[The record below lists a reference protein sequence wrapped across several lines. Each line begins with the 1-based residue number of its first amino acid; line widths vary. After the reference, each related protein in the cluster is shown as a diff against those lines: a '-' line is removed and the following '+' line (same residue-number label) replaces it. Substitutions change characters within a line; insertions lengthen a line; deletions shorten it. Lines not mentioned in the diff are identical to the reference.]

1 MNRSHDS
8 TIHFVRRIARAIS
21 IVLFLMFG
29 AFFVEHLSWFF
40 GSEGTPA
47 SNGPPAIVWLL
58 QGVHLLM
65 LIGFLVALKWEAAG
79 SVLIVVSSLIFLSQ
93 TAGERFLPLF
103 AITIVPALLFLTC
116 WWKSRKQE
124 PSLI

>member
-8 TIHFVRRIARAIS
+8 TVNFIRWIARAIS

-29 AFFVEHLSWFF
+29 AFFIEHLSWFF
-40 GSEGTPA
+40 GSGER
-47 SNGPPAIVWLL
+47 PPAMVWVL
-58 QGVHLLM
+58 QALHLLM

-79 SVLIVVSSLIFLSQ
+79 SALIVVSSLIFLSQ
-93 TAGERFLPLF
+93 AAGERFLPMF
-103 AITIVPALLFLTC
+103 AITVVPALLFLTC
-116 WWKSRKQE
+116 WWKSRKRE

>member
-8 TIHFVRRIARAIS
+8 TIHFVRWIARAIS

-40 GSEGTPA
+40 DSRGR
-47 SNGPPAIVWLL
+47 PPAIVWIL

-65 LIGFLVALKWEAAG
+65 LIGFLVTLKWEAAG

-116 WWKSRKQE
+116 WWKSRRRE